1 MSEDG
6 NMKNREPLAITTAV
20 VAAVGGLI
28 NVAVLFG
35 WNLTP
40 EQVTAINTAVGLVA
54 ALVVV
59 LVVRPKVTPVADPQ
73 LNEGAGNVRTHY

>member
-6 NMKNREPLAITTAV
+6 DMMDREPLAITTAV

-59 LVVRPKVTPVADPQ
+59 LVVRPKVTPVTDPQ
-73 LNEGAGNVRTHY
+73 LNEGAGNV

>member
-35 WNLTP
+35 WMMTSC
-40 EQVTAINTAVGLVA
+40 G
-54 ALVVV
+54 
-59 LVVRPKVTPVADPQ
+59 RRC
-73 LNEGAGNVRTHY
+73 AGHGWRSCGRSVNAKKGMTDVS